1 MFKCPVDQK
10 EIDPEREGYKC
21 FIVEART
28 CRSVQVKDCTA
39 DDRPVLVH
47 AIWCSFTQSA
57 PTSFG
62 NRWLLVTT
70 QLRTAGE
77 VLSIQSA
84 ASLDNSQRSAGL

>member
-10 EIDPEREGYKC
+10 ENASLSKGVHVDLCRLRI
-21 FIVEART
+21 ARLMIG
-28 CRSVQVKDCTA
+28 R
-39 DDRPVLVH
+39 
-47 AIWCSFTQSA
+47 CSFTQSA

-84 ASLDNSQRSAGL
+84 ASLDSSQRSAGL